1 MNRVAPQQLGA
12 QYAESDGV
20 LLDVQG
26 LTISAGTGRQ
36 VHRIVTELDLRA
48 DRGEAV
54 GIVGESGSGKS
65 MTARSLIRLLPRGVS
80 SQGSIAYRGREVASL
95 SSHEMASIRGT
106 GIAMLLQDP
115 FTMLNPV
122 MRCGKHI
129 EESLRAQ
136 AGRPHTKADLR
147 GEIRRR
153 LYEVGIEDERIA
165 DAYPFQLSGGMRQR
179 VALAAVLAGDP
190 DILIADEPSTALDV
204 TTQKQILALI
214 AQLQA
219 SRGMGLILI
228 THDLRVAF
236 SMCRRMY
243 VLYAGSVL
251 EVGDAG
257 SIESQP
263 LHPYTLGLLLSEPPL
278 NKRLSIL
285 PSMPGSVPSP
295 DAVARCCP
303 FAPRCLWARQLCF
316 ASKPPLVSVGPGQ
329 ASACIRISEIQN
341 EMKAAR
347 AGASTSEHISIGP
360 VSADR
365 LVAVD
370 KVTKLFADSGAR
382 GQHVALKEVS
392 LDVGR
397 NESVGL
403 VGESGSGKTT
413 LARCLVGLERPTNG
427 RIWINGVD
435 VSSFDD
441 LSRDNLRQ
449 VRRTIQIVFQDPYSS
464 LNPVRTVGAILID
477 ALALHE
483 HGRRDLKVAAADLL
497 ERVGLPASYAARKPA
512 MLSGGE
518 RQRVAIARALAVK
531 PDIIVCDEP
540 VSALDV
546 SVQAQILNLFRTL
559 QQELGIS
566 YLFISHDL
574 AVVRQTVDRLY
585 VLYRGEIVE
594 SGPTAT
600 VLDQPR
606 HAYTR
611 RLVASVPRADAAWLQ
626 S

>member
-1 MNRVAPQQLGA
+1 MSRAVLQDMGTQGNATSGA
-12 QYAESDGV
+12 
-20 LLDVQG
+20 LLNVHG
-26 LTISAGTGRQ
+26 LSVSAGSGRQ
-36 VHRIVTELDLRA
+36 VHRIVTELDLRV

-54 GIVGESGSGKS
+54 AIVGESGSGKS
-65 MTARSLIRLLPRGVS
+65 MTARSLMRLLPRGVS
-80 SQGSIAYRGREVASL
+80 SRGSIAYKGRDLVALSGRE
-95 SSHEMASIRGT
+95 MDSIRGT

-122 MRCGKHI
+122 MRCGTHI
-129 EESLRAQ
+129 EESLRTQ
-136 AGRPHTKADLR
+136 AGKRRNKADR
-147 GEIRRR
+147 RVEIRRR
-153 LYEVGIEDERIA
+153 LFEVGIEDERIA

-204 TTQKQILALI
+204 TTQKQILALM

-236 SMCRRMY
+236 SMCKRIY

-251 EVGDAG
+251 EVGDSAVV
-257 SIESQP
+257 EAQP

-278 NKRLSIL
+278 DKRLSTL
-285 PSMPGSVPSP
+285 PAMPGSVPSP
-295 DAVARCCP
+295 DLVANSCA
-303 FAPRCLWARQLCF
+303 FAPRCAWARPVCTARRPSL
-316 ASKPPLVSVGPGQ
+316 APVGPGQ
-329 ASACIRISEIQN
+329 ESACIRIDEIRD
-341 EMKAAR
+341 EMRAAR
-347 AGASTSEHISIGP
+347 AAADTTAHVT
-360 VSADR
+360 VSPPSVDR

-370 KVTKLFADSGAR
+370 KVTKIFEDTGAR
-382 GQHVALKEVS
+382 GRHVALKDVT
-392 LDVGR
+392 LDIGR

-413 LARCLVGLERPTNG
+413 LARCLVGLERPTDG
-427 RIWINGVD
+427 RIRINGID
-435 VSSFDD
+435 AASFDA
-441 LSRDNLRQ
+441 LSRDDLRR

-464 LNPVRTVGAILID
+464 LNPVRTVGAILGD
-477 ALALHE
+477 ALALYE
-483 HGRRDLKVAAADLL
+483 HGGRELKSATAELL
-497 ERVGLPASYAARKPA
+497 ERVGLPAGYGARKPA

-559 QQELGIS
+559 QEELGIS
-566 YLFISHDL
+566 YLFITHDL

-594 SGPTAT
+594 SGPTEK
-600 VLDQPR
+600 VLDRPE
-606 HAYTR
+606 HPYTQ
-611 RLVASVPRADAAWLQ
+611 RLVASVPRADAEWLQ

>member
-1 MNRVAPQQLGA
+1 LSRAIGQDIGERREPAAG
-12 QYAESDGV
+12 D
-20 LLDVQG
+20 LLTVQG
-26 LTISAGTGRQ
+26 LSVWSGAGRQ
-36 VHRIVTELDLRA
+36 AHRIVSELDLTVG
-48 DRGEAV
+48 RGEAV

-65 MTARSLIRLLPRGVS
+65 MTARSLMRLLPRGVS
-80 SQGSIAYRGREVASL
+80 SRGNIAYKGRDLAAL
-95 SSHEMASIRGT
+95 SSGDMASVRGS

-122 MRCGKHI
+122 MRCGTHI
-129 EESLRAQ
+129 EESLRTQ
-136 AGRPHTKADLR
+136 GGKRLTKTDRAV
-147 GEIRRR
+147 EIRRR
-153 LYEVGIEDERIA
+153 LFEVGIEDARIA

-204 TTQKQILALI
+204 TTQKQILALM

-236 SMCRRMY
+236 SMCKRIY

-251 EVGDAG
+251 EVGDA
-257 SIESQP
+257 SAVEAQP
-263 LHPYTLGLLLSEPPL
+263 LHPYTLGLLLSDPPL
-278 NKRLSIL
+278 DKRLSTL
-285 PSMPGSVPSP
+285 PAMPGSVPSP
-295 DAVARCCP
+295 DLVANSCA
-303 FAPRCLWARQLCF
+303 FAPRCAWARPVC
-316 ASKPPLVSVGPGQ
+316 AAGRPPLVPVVPGQ
-329 ASACIRISEIQN
+329 TSACIRIDEIRD
-341 EMKAAR
+341 EMRAAR
-347 AGASTSEHISIGP
+347 AAADTSVHVTVNATGVDQL
-360 VSADR
+360 VS
-365 LVAVD
+365 VD
-370 KVTKLFADSGAR
+370 KVTKIFEDSGAR
-382 GQHVALKEVS
+382 GRHVALKEVS
-392 LDVGR
+392 LEVGR

-413 LARCLVGLERPTNG
+413 LARCLVGLERPTEG
-427 RIWINGVD
+427 RIRINGAD
-435 VSSFDD
+435 ASNFDS
-441 LSRDNLRQ
+441 LSRDDLRR

-464 LNPVRTVGAILID
+464 LNPVRTVGAILGD
-477 ALALHE
+477 ALALYE
-483 HGRRDLKVAAADLL
+483 HGGRDLKAATTELL
-497 ERVGLPASYAARKPA
+497 ERVGLPANYAARKPA

-546 SVQAQILNLFRTL
+546 SVQAQILNLFRAI

-566 YLFISHDL
+566 YLFITHDL

-594 SGPTAT
+594 SGPTEK
-600 VLDQPR
+600 VLDHPE
-606 HAYTR
+606 HPYTQ
-611 RLVASVPRADAAWLQ
+611 RLVASVPRADATWLQ